1 MASGIAE
8 DELLEV
14 KPHPWADNFFRP
26 LLLTV
31 MIMCFNIALVN
42 LVRLFNPAWNGAYFL
57 LGMLLTTVE
66 AIYSYRVLKLY
77 RSRGGSLLRYRLAEA
92 AVLILLLKLLHLA
105 GKPLPQMMVEVQ
117 ALWQDP
123 ESFINLEFYVVLI
136 LAAVAWLAATHTME
150 DFEALRDPYIF
161 RTDSI
166 SPLDELASRFFW
178 GGGLLVLISGVT
190 QWVAR
195 SGWSSLADW
204 QRPSLGGVILN
215 VLVYF
220 TLGLAMLSQAHL
232 TSLLLRWRIQ
242 RINVAPN
249 LVKQWAKYG
258 LIFLGLVLAAA
269 FVLPTGY
276 TLGFLAS
283 ASILVILLIDVVL
296 FLIQLLILLLTL
308 PLAWLLSLL
317 GQAPAERFS
326 GMPELPVLPE
336 PAPSAAPLPWLEA
349 LRSLIF
355 WLLAAAIAGYFLKI
369 YLADHPELVKA
380 LKRFKPLGFLAGLLN
395 YLWQKLTGLAQAG
408 LELLPHR
415 LVLTG
420 QGQNEGP
427 GKYRRWAGLSGLS
440 PRERILYYYLNIVER
455 AARQGTVRQKHQ
467 TPFEFEP
474 DLSQVVPEA
483 QPAVNLLTQA
493 FVRARYSQEAFEET
507 QAGLVKVLWQQIRR
521 ALKTNALPGEP
532 GPSHRSDRHPL

>member
-8 DELLEV
+8 DEVLEV
-14 KPHPWADNFFRP
+14 KPNPWADNFFRP

-31 MIMCFNIALVN
+31 MIMCFNISLVN

-105 GKPLPQMMVEVQ
+105 GKPLAQMMAEVQ
-117 ALWQDP
+117 ALWQEP
-123 ESFINLEFYVVLI
+123 ESFINIEFYIVFVLA
-136 LAAVAWLAATHTME
+136 LAAWLAATHTME
-150 DFEALRDPYIF
+150 DFEALRDPYFF
-161 RTDSI
+161 RTDNI

-215 VLVYF
+215 VLIYF
-220 TLGLAMLSQAHL
+220 ALGLAMLSQAHL
-232 TSLLLRWRIQ
+232 TTLLLRWRIQ
-242 RINVAPN
+242 RINVAPH

-258 LIFLGLVLAAA
+258 LIFLGLVMGVA

-283 ASILVILLIDVVL
+283 ASILVIFLLDVL
-296 FLIQLLILLLTL
+296 IFLIQLLLLLLTL
-308 PLAWLLSLL
+308 PLAWLLSLF
-317 GQAPAERFS
+317 GQTPAERFS
-326 GMPELPVLPE
+326 GMPELPILPE
-336 PAPSAAPLPWLEA
+336 SPPGAAPLPWLEA

-355 WLLAAAIAGYFLKI
+355 WLLTAAIAGYFLKI
-369 YLADHPELVKA
+369 YLNDHPELVEA
-380 LKRFKPLGFLAGLLN
+380 LKSFKPLGFLIGLLAR
-395 YLWQKLTGLAQAG
+395 LWQSLTGLAQAG

-415 LVLTG
+415 LALTG
-420 QGQNEGP
+420 QGQNKGLAP
-427 GKYRRWAGLSGLS
+427 YRRWAGLGGLS

-455 AARQGTVRQKHQ
+455 AARHGAVRQKHQ
-467 TPFEFEP
+467 TPFEYET
-474 DLSQVVPEA
+474 DLSQTVPEA

-493 FVRARYSQEAFEET
+493 FVRARYSQEIFERT
-507 QAGLVKVLWQQIRR
+507 QAGLAKVLWQQIRR
-521 ALKTNALPGEP
+521 EL
-532 GPSHRSDRHPL
+532 RSSSARDDK

>member
-1 MASGIAE
+1 MASRIAE
-8 DELLEV
+8 DEVLVV
-14 KPHPWADNFFRP
+14 KSNPWADNFFRP

-31 MIMCFNIALVN
+31 MITCFNIALVN
-42 LVRLFNPAWNGAYFL
+42 LVRLFNPAWNGLYFL

-92 AVLILLLKLLHLA
+92 AVLILLLKLLNLA
-105 GKPLPQMMVEVQ
+105 GKPLAQMVAEVQ
-117 ALWQDP
+117 ALWQEP
-123 ESFINLEFYVVLI
+123 GSFINVEFYIVFVLA
-136 LAAVAWLAATHTME
+136 LSAWLAATETMA
-150 DFEALRDPYIF
+150 DFEALRDPYVF
-161 RTDSI
+161 RTDNI

-204 QRPSLGGVILN
+204 QRPNLGGIILN

-232 TSLLLRWRIQ
+232 TTLLLRWRIQ

-258 LIFLGLVLAAA
+258 LVFLGLVLAVA

-283 ASILVILLIDVVL
+283 ASVLVIFLLDLLV
-296 FLIQLLILLLTL
+296 FLVQLLLLLLTL
-308 PLAWLLSLL
+308 PLAWLLSLF
-317 GQAPAERFS
+317 GQTPVQRVAA
-326 GMPELPVLPE
+326 PELPVLPDL
-336 PAPSAAPLPWLEA
+336 PAEAVPLPWLEA

-369 YLADHPELVKA
+369 YLNDHPELVEA
-380 LKRFKPLGFLAGLLN
+380 LKGFKPLGVLIGLLTR
-395 YLWQKLTGLAQAG
+395 LWQKLIGLAQTG

-415 LVLTG
+415 MVISG
-420 QGQNEGP
+420 QNQNEGMV
-427 GKYRRWAGLSGLS
+427 KYRRWAGLGGLS
-440 PRERILYYYLNIVER
+440 PRERILYYYLNILEQ
-455 AARQGTVRQKHQ
+455 AARQGSIRQKHQ
-467 TPFEFEP
+467 TPFEYES
-474 DLSQVVPEA
+474 DLSQAVPEVE
-483 QPAVNLLTQA
+483 PAVNLLTQA
-493 FVRARYSQEAFEET
+493 FVRARYSKEPFEET
-507 QAGLVKVLWQQIRR
+507 QAGLVKILWQQIRR
-521 ALKTNALPGEP
+521 ALTALKAKG
-532 GPSHRSDRHPL
+532 S

>member
-1 MASGIAE
+1 MGSDIAE
-8 DELLEV
+8 DELLIV
-14 KPHPWADNFFRP
+14 KPNPWADNFFRP

-31 MIMCFNIALVN
+31 MIMCFNISLVN
-42 LVRLFNPAWNGAYFL
+42 LVRLVNPAWNGAYFL

-105 GKPLPQMMVEVQ
+105 GKPLPQIIAEVQ
-117 ALWQDP
+117 VLWQNP
-123 ESFINLEFYVVLI
+123 ESFINIEFYIVVM
-136 LAAVAWLAATHTME
+136 LAAVAWISATHTME
-150 DFEALRDPYIF
+150 DFEDLRDPYIF
-161 RTDSI
+161 RTDRI

-190 QWVAR
+190 QWVAH

-220 TLGLAMLSQAHL
+220 TLGLAMLSQARL
-232 TSLLLRWRIQ
+232 TTLLLRWRIQ
-242 RINVAPN
+242 RINVAPD

-258 LIFLGLVLAAA
+258 LILLGLVMAVA

-283 ASILVILLIDVVL
+283 ARVLVIFLLGVL
-296 FLIQLLILLLTL
+296 AFLIQLLLLLLTL

-326 GMPELPVLPE
+326 GMPELPMLPE
-336 PAPSAAPLPWLEA
+336 TPAAAPLPWLEA

-355 WLLAAAIAGYFLKI
+355 WLLAAAIVWYFLKV
-369 YLADHPELVKA
+369 YLADHPELVEA
-380 LKRFKPLGFLAGLLN
+380 LKRFKPLGFLVGLLAR
-395 YLWQKLTGLAQAG
+395 LWQSLAGLAQAG

-415 LVLTG
+415 LALTG
-420 QGQNEGP
+420 QGQNKGLAS
-427 GKYRRWAGLSGLS
+427 YRRWAGLGGLS
-440 PRERILYYYLNIVER
+440 PRERILYYYLNILER
-455 AARQGTVRQKHQ
+455 AARYGTVRQKHQ
-467 TPFEFEP
+467 TPFEYETE
-474 DLSQVVPEA
+474 LSQAVPEA
-483 QPAVNLLTQA
+483 QPAVNLLTQV
-493 FVRARYSQEAFEET
+493 FVRARYSQEPFEQT
-507 QAGLVKVLWQQIRR
+507 QAGLAKVLWQQIRQELR
-521 ALKTNALPGEP
+521 LLSARNDK
-532 GPSHRSDRHPL
+532 